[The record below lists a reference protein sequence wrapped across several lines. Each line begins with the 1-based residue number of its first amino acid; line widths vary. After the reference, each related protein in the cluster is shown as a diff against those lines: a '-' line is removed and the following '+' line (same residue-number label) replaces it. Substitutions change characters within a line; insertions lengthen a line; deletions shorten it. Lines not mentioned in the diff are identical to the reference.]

1 MWKEELNLRMVV
13 GIHFCANF
21 LCEESK
27 ISRFQEEQ
35 LDCLDLTT
43 RTIVNEG
50 ISQLWGDARYA
61 YGCGKERTCNYSS
74 RDQSRD
80 PGKYFFGLF
89 YFF

>member
-1 MWKEELNLRMVV
+1 MWKEELNLRIVVDLRFVRMVV

-27 ISRFQEEQ
+27 ISRFQQEQ

-61 YGCGKERTCNYSS
+61 YSCGKE
-74 RDQSRD
+74 
-80 PGKYFFGLF
+80 
-89 YFF
+89 